1 MSDGEKRPWWRSSTL
16 WIFIGLALGVLL
28 GGFFPQDQHPAVY
41 NLFRFFS
48 KAFIALIKGLIVP
61 LLLST
66 IVVGIAQTGDIKA
79 VDVGQAEVQ
88 HDDIGAGDLL
98 ESTLAGA
105 MGAHLVALTAEG
117 AGERLGDGGVV
128 LNEKHCRHGRI
139 VGDRRP
145 RRHRPRGGEA
155 GEAMA
160 GLPLTRAIATR
171 G

>member
-1 MSDGEKRPWWRSSTL
+1 MGGDVHANLAGGEL
-16 WIFIGLALGVLL
+16 VLNGLAGGAAHLGAHARQQL
-28 GGFFPQDQHPAVY
+28 GQAE
-41 NLFRFFS
+41 
-48 KAFIALIKGLIVP
+48 GLGDVIVGAR
-61 LLLST
+61 
-66 IVVGIAQTGDIKA
+66 IQANDEVGILTASGKHEDGGGQSLGAHLAGDIKA

-117 AGERLGDGGVV
+117 AGEVV

-160 GLPLTRAIATR
+160 GRPLTRAIATR